1 MKTVSLVPLKNNRNL
16 CTRGG
21 YFFMYSI
28 KSATITL
35 MNISIIESISKSDI
49 VSPSFQDDPVD
60 RAAFL
65 LSEG

>member
-1 MKTVSLVPLKNNRNL
+1 MKTVSLALLKNNRDL

-35 MNISIIESISKSDI
+35 MNISIIESISKSDML
-49 VSPSFQDDPVD
+49 SPSFQENPVD
-60 RAAFL
+60 RAASL
-65 LSEG
+65 LLEG